1 MVALPRDP
9 SELPPPLRDGRILH
23 PAKPHSSEKLHYWS
37 RVVQEYA
44 TRTKNKWPGRR
55 VCLDLFASCGIWEH
69 TKTKEIGW
77 GSPLLALHAIDPFDV
92 YIFCEL
98 ESKRATALADRADE
112 TGILRAPVTRINLN
126 DPNVMYLAR
135 EFKGLNSVG
144 PKCAVL
150 VGDANKAISVVKL
163 MLPAFERRRMIL
175 TMLDPYGVCFDWD
188 SLESLTMHERMDLLM
203 YFPEDIDLERNW
215 RLKERTDRY
224 MPTGADWQTAVA
236 AAPRN
241 RGRVFREIYVEGLE
255 KKLLLQVGAP
265 KTIQVEG
272 RDIYKLLYASPHASG
287 LEVWEHARRV
297 DPSGQIELPLG
308 H

>member
-9 SELPPPLRDGRILH
+9 SELPPPLQDGRVLH
-23 PAKPHSSEKLHYWS
+23 PAKPHSYEKLHYWS

-44 TRTKNKWPGRR
+44 TRTKNKWPGKR
-55 VCLDLFASCGIWEH
+55 VCLDLFASCGIWEDSTTH
-69 TKTKEIGW
+69 EIGW

-98 ESKRATALADRADE
+98 DPRRAAVLAERAEE
-112 TGILRAPVTRINLN
+112 TGILGAPVTRINL
-126 DPNVMYLAR
+126 DEPDVLYLAR
-135 EFKGLNSVG
+135 EFKGRTVNG

-150 VGDANKAISVVKL
+150 TGDANKAVPAVKL
-163 MLPAFERRRMIL
+163 MMPGFERHRMIL

-215 RLKERTDRY
+215 RLKERIDRY
-224 MPTGADWQTAVA
+224 MPKGADWQTAVDT
-236 AAPRN
+236 APRN

-255 KKLLLQVGAP
+255 TQLLLQVGVP

-272 RDIYKLLYASPHASG
+272 RDIYKLLYASPHKSG

-297 DPSGQIELPLG
+297 DPSGQIEMYLG
-308 H
+308 